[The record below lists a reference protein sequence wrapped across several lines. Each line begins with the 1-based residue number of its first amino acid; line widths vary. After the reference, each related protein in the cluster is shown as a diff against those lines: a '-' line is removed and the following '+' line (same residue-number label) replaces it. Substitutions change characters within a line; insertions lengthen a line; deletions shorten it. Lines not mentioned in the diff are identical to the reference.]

1 MEERMVSA
9 SQQWEDQT
17 AEQSVRPL
25 RLLDYIGQEDVKK
38 GHHDKRSGFWTNGV
52 TGNDRARMV
61 DENGVVNKRA
71 NHRNFG
77 VRNSHHNGMNVE
89 NFRGNHSIG
98 RDHNT
103 GLRATQTH
111 RGQAASK
118 IAKHVEA
125 IDGVNESHVIIHGND
140 IVVAVDG
147 NVQGGDKLLIPGHHY
162 QRDEVIQFA
171 DVTGD
176 SLQLAQVAQQNQS
189 AEFIVFCGVHFM
201 AETADMLTNHKQK
214 VILPMYGS

>member
-1 MEERMVSA
+1 
-9 SQQWEDQT
+9 
-17 AEQSVRPL
+17 
-25 RLLDYIGQEDVKK
+25 
-38 GHHDKRSGFWTNGV
+38 
-52 TGNDRARMV
+52 MV

-147 NVQGGDKLLIPGHHY
+147 NVQGTEDKIKRTVRGLTNGD
-162 QRDEVIQFA
+162 RDIHV
-171 DVTGD
+171 VTDKDMYGRVQGLNNQLRQGT

-189 AEFIVFCGVHFM
+189 AEFIVFCGVQVYRRCQ
-201 AETADMLTNHKQK
+201 L
-214 VILPMYGS
+214 